1 MRGLMK
7 RVRHEMLIEA
17 HIKIKSHIR
26 GTERGK
32 RVSSMSRKKAQKR
45 MTFRRPISSYAYPKN
60 GATKVEIIATVKEA
74 VPIFVPTSS

>member
-32 RVSSMSRKKAQKR
+32 RVSSISRKKLQKR

-60 GATKVEIIATVKEA
+60 GATKVEIRATVKEA